1 MLSQDIRQRILNALK
16 DTPISTSMLAKRAK
30 LSRITVAKYLTALS
44 AEGAV
49 EVTRIG
55 KALAW
60 HATERKPHVG
70 IIAKTGTARII
81 QLALGKEYHY
91 VLATNASQVKHCFL
105 VLTDQPR
112 IARSLGEQRDVI
124 LIGETDERA
133 FSIPELFETGELVAL
148 VRKIEAEQEES
159 NVPANACIAI
169 ENIEDCEELFGF
181 QGAEELIELTM
192 RLLEEHAI
200 PFTQYQRTY
209 FLLEERVSEEVLA
222 DIEQT
227 FHTLLAHLYGEM
239 VTPGEEMTYDDSTY
253 LVPSLTI
260 TLSAPPVAVDP
271 KTSATAN

>member
-1 MLSQDIRQRILNALK
+1 
-16 DTPISTSMLAKRAK
+16 MLAKRAK